1 MPIRLAL
8 FTLAVALWSCGDD
21 DSAPTAAAVDSMIA
35 TADSMLVAANTMMA
49 TADSMI
55 TAANAMVAADA
66 DSTIAADAASM
77 LAAANDMMAT
87 ANSMIAA
94 ANAMVAADAD
104 STIAADA
111 ASMLAAAGTMLAAA
125 DSMLAAVDSILAPEA
140 VLRPTGELKP
150 WDLSSIVSVD
160 EVRAMPPGTPVF
172 MRTEFVN
179 GELADLEMTFVQVV
193 DDFLAPMPIYM
204 VEASDPVLI
213 QLGGIAQGMSGSPI
227 FTEQGTWGAIAYG
240 YNAQDSP
247 PYYFFATPIEWVIG
261 TRGLMPAAKP
271 MATWE
276 GNRIT
281 PLDIPLLSTGINGVH
296 TLPEGRSSLLSGA
309 SAAGLT
315 QERQES
321 FEAGRPLTVG
331 LLLGEL
337 TFGAVGTVSYVD
349 GNRVY
354 GFGHPMNSSGP
365 VELPI
370 IEAKVLGEIS
380 NLSAPFKFT
389 TLNPT
394 VRGTLTEDRLP
405 AVRGVLDQEPDLVP
419 IKSVYTFP
427 SGSELELNHSMAVG
441 ISPYTSLDLVGNAFL
456 APLANRVDNDPNH
469 SIRVTT
475 DIAFAGSDSTLTR
488 SRLYSSPGGRL
499 LASIFDA
506 YDDVSFALVELMTRN
521 DYAVYVR
528 EAEVQVAVIPETR
541 FAIVGQ
547 VTADSVVSLG
557 STLNITTALRVGRT
571 EDREVELALSV
582 PDTLFPGFYQLEVGS
597 AATLGPD
604 ELLFAPPQYGP
615 PAEESLDDVF
625 ARLNKPD
632 ENVLL
637 KARLAFVAP
646 FPPPPPPPE
655 LPPEGEG
662 EDDPEGEGDGDEG
675 EDGEGE
681 GAPEGEG
688 DGDEG
693 EGEEGE
699 DEGEGEGESEEGE
712 GEGEDGEPEG
722 DFDESPPPG
731 ALPPG
736 PPPPPPGPIS
746 TQQDVDL
753 LLQGIQFLEITVVPE
768 EFLEEEV
775 AEEEVVEEE

>member
-8 FTLAVALWSCGDD
+8 LALAVGLWSCGDD

-35 TADSMLVAANTMMA
+35 TADSMLVAANTMLA

-55 TAANAMVAADA
+55 TAANTMIAADA
-66 DSTIAADAASM
+66 DSTIAADADSM
-77 LAAANDMMAT
+77 LAAANDMLAT

-111 ASMLAAAGTMLAAA
+111 ASMLAAANTMIAAA
-125 DSMLAAVDSILAPEA
+125 DSMLAAAGSILAPEA
-140 VLRPTGELKP
+140 ILRPTGELKP
-150 WDLSSIVSVD
+150 WDLSPIVSAD

-172 MRTEFVN
+172 LRTEFAN

-193 DDFLAPMPIYM
+193 DDFLAPMPVYM

-240 YNAQDSP
+240 FGAQDSP

-261 TRGLMPAAKP
+261 TRGMVPAAKP
-271 MATWE
+271 TATWE
-276 GNRIT
+276 GNSIT
-281 PLDIPLLSTGINGVH
+281 PLEIPLLSTGLNGVRP
-296 TLPEGRSSLLSGA
+296 LPEGRSSILSEA

-315 QERQES
+315 QERQAS

-337 TFGAVGTVSYVD
+337 TLGSMGTISYVD

-370 IEAKVLGEIS
+370 IEAKVLGEVS
-380 NLSAPFKFT
+380 NLSAPFKFA

-405 AVRGVLDQEPDLVP
+405 AVRGVLDQEPELVP
-419 IKSVYTFP
+419 IKSAYTFP
-427 SGSELELNHSMAVG
+427 SGSTVELAHRMAVG
-441 ISPYTSLDLVGNAFL
+441 ISPYTSLDLVANAFFY
-456 APLANRVDNDPNH
+456 PLANRVDNDPEH

-488 SRLYSSPGGRL
+488 SRLYSSPGGQL

-506 YDDVSFALVELMTRN
+506 YGDMSFALEELITRY
-521 DYAVYVR
+521 DYAIYVR
-528 EAEVQVAVIPETR
+528 EAEVHVEVIPETR
-541 FAIVGQ
+541 FAILTK

-557 STLNITTALRVGRT
+557 STLNITSSLRVGRT
-571 EDREVELALSV
+571 KDREVELALSV

-597 AATLGPD
+597 AALLGD
-604 ELLFAPPQYGP
+604 DAFLFGP
-615 PAEESLDDVF
+615 PPSFFGAEEFLFGPPPSFFGAEESLDDVF

-637 KARLAFVAP
+637 KARLTFLAP
-646 FPPPPPPPE
+646 PLPPPPPDFPPE
-655 LPPEGEG
+655 FEGGEGEGDGSEGEPEGEG
-662 EDDPEGEGDGDEG
+662 DGEGGEGDGDEG
-675 EDGEGE
+675 DEGE
-681 GAPEGEG
+681 SEGE
-688 DGDEG
+688 GDEG
-693 EGEEGE
+693 EG
-699 DEGEGEGESEEGE
+699 GEGGE
-712 GEGEDGEPEG
+712 GEPEG
-722 DFDESPPPG
+722 DFGEFPPPG
-731 ALPPG
+731 AFPPG
-736 PPPPPPGPIS
+736 PPFSPPAPIS
-746 TQQDVDL
+746 TQEDVDL
-753 LLQGIQFLEITVVPE
+753 LIEGFKILEIEVVAGE
-768 EFLEEEV
+768 IV
-775 AEEEVVEEE
+775 EEEVVEEE

>member
-8 FTLAVALWSCGDD
+8 FALAVGLWSCGDD
-21 DSAPTAAAVDSMIA
+21 DDPAPTAAAVDSMIA
-35 TADSMLVAANTMMA
+35 TADSMLVAANTMLA

-55 TAANAMVAADA
+55 TAANTMIAADA
-66 DSTIAADAASM
+66 DSTIAADADSM

-111 ASMLAAAGTMLAAA
+111 ASMLAAANTMLAAA
-125 DSMLAAVDSILAPEA
+125 DSMLAAAGSILAPEA
-140 VLRPTGELKP
+140 ILRPTGELKP
-150 WDLSSIVSVD
+150 WDLSPIVSAD
-160 EVRAMPPGTPVF
+160 EVRAMPPGTTVF
-172 MRTEFVN
+172 LRTEFAN

-193 DDFLAPMPIYM
+193 DDFLAPMPVYM

-240 YNAQDSP
+240 FSAQDNP

-261 TRGLMPAAKP
+261 TRGTVPAAKP
-271 MATWE
+271 TATWE
-276 GNRIT
+276 GNGIT
-281 PLDIPLLSTGINGVH
+281 SLETPLLSTGLNGVH
-296 TLPEGRSSLLSGA
+296 PLPEGRSSILSKTV
-309 SAAGLT
+309 AAGLT
-315 QERQES
+315 QERQAS

-337 TFGAVGTVSYVD
+337 TLGAMGTISYVD

-380 NLSAPFKFT
+380 NLSAPFKFA

-405 AVRGVLDQEPDLVP
+405 AVRGVLDQEPELVP

-427 SGSELELNHSMAVG
+427 SGSELELTHRMAVG
-441 ISPYTSLDLVGNAFL
+441 ISPYTSLDLVANAFFY
-456 APLANRVDNDPNH
+456 PLANRVDNDPEH

-475 DIAFAGSDSTLTR
+475 DISFAGSDSTLTR

-499 LASIFDA
+499 FASIFNA
-506 YDDVSFALVELMTRN
+506 YGDVSFALSELMTRY

-528 EAEVQVAVIPETR
+528 EAEVHVEMIPETR
-541 FAIVGQ
+541 FATLTK
-547 VTADSVVSLG
+547 VTADTVVSLG
-557 STLNITTALRVGRT
+557 STLNITSSLRVGRT
-571 EDREVELALSV
+571 KDREVELALSV

-597 AATLGPD
+597 AAILGD
-604 ELLFAPPQYGP
+604 DALLFGP
-615 PAEESLDDVF
+615 PPSFFGGEETLDDVF

-637 KARLAFVAP
+637 KARLTFVA
-646 FPPPPPPPE
+646 PPPPPPPPAFPE
-655 LPPEGEG
+655 PPPEFVDGEGEPEGGEGEG
-662 EDDPEGEGDGDEG
+662 EGEGEPEG
-675 EDGEGE
+675 GEGE
-681 GAPEGEG
+681 GEGEG
-688 DGDEG
+688 EPEGG

-699 DEGEGEGESEEGE
+699 GEPEGGEGEEGE
-712 GEGEDGEPEG
+712 GEPEG
-722 DFDESPPPG
+722 GFDELPPPG
-731 ALPPG
+731 AFPPG
-736 PPPPPPGPIS
+736 PPPAPPAPIS

-753 LLQGIQFLEITVVPE
+753 LLEGFKILEIEVVAGE
-768 EFLEEEV
+768 AV
-775 AEEEVVEEE
+775 EEEVVEEE

>member
-1 MPIRLAL
+1 MMPIRLAL
-8 FTLAVALWSCGDD
+8 LAFAVAIWSCGDD

-35 TADSMLVAANTMMA
+35 TADSMLVAANTMLA

-55 TAANAMVAADA
+55 TAANTMIATDA
-66 DSTIAADAASM
+66 DSTIAADADSM
-77 LAAANDMMAT
+77 LASANDMMAT

-111 ASMLAAAGTMLAAA
+111 AAMLAAANTMIAAA
-125 DSMLAAVDSILAPEA
+125 DSMLAAAGSLLAPEA
-140 VLRPTGELKP
+140 VLRPTGQLKP

-160 EVRAMPPGTPVF
+160 DIRAMPPGTPVF

-179 GELADLEMTFVQVV
+179 GELADLEMRFVQVV
-193 DDFLAPMPIYM
+193 DDFLAPMPVYM
-204 VEASDPVLI
+204 VEASDPILI

-240 YNAQDSP
+240 FSAQDSP

-261 TRGLMPAAKP
+261 TRGLMPAAKS

-281 PLDIPLLSTGINGVH
+281 PLDIPLLSTGLNAVH
-296 TLPEGRSSLLSGA
+296 PLPEGRSSLLSGA

-321 FEAGRPLTVG
+321 FEAGRPLAVG

-337 TFGAVGTVSYVD
+337 TLGAVGTVSYVD
-349 GNRVY
+349 GNRIY

-380 NLSAPFKFT
+380 NLSAPFKYT

-405 AVRGVLDQEPDLVP
+405 AVRGVLEQEPDLVP

-441 ISPYTSLDLVGNAFL
+441 ISPYTSLDLVANAFFY
-456 APLANRVDNDPNH
+456 PLSIRVDNDPEH

-475 DIAFAGSDSTLTR
+475 DISFDGTDSTLTR

-499 LASIFDA
+499 LASIFSA
-506 YDDVSFALVELMTRN
+506 SGDVSFALEELTTRF

-528 EAEVQVAVIPETR
+528 EAEVQVEVIPETR
-541 FAIVGQ
+541 FATVAK
-547 VTADSVVSLG
+547 VTTDSVITLG
-557 STLNITTALRVGRT
+557 STLDITTLLRVGRT

-582 PDTLFPGFYQLEVGS
+582 PDTLFPGFYQLEVGA

-604 ELLFAPPQYGP
+604 ELLFGP
-615 PAEESLDDVF
+615 PSFGPPTEESLDDVF

-646 FPPPPPPPE
+646 PLPPPPPE
-655 LPPEGEG
+655 LPPEPEGGEG
-662 EDDPEGEGDGDEG
+662 EGGADEPDGDEG
-675 EDGEGE
+675 EDGEGDE
-681 GAPEGEG
+681 SEGEDGDGDEGNGDEGEDG

-693 EGEEGE
+693 E
-699 DEGEGEGESEEGE
+699 
-712 GEGEDGEPEG
+712 PEG
-722 DFDESPPPG
+722 GFDGPPPPG
-731 ALPPG
+731 AFPPG
-736 PPPPPPGPIS
+736 PPPPPPAPIS
-746 TQQDVDL
+746 TQEDVDL
-753 LLQGIQFLEITVVPE
+753 LLQGIQFLEIEVVAGE
-768 EFLEEEV
+768 IV
-775 AEEEVVEEE
+775 EEEVVE

>member
-66 DSTIAADAASM
+66 DSTIAADAAAM
-77 LAAANDMMAT
+77 LAAANDMMTT

-111 ASMLAAAGTMLAAA
+111 AAMLAAAGTMLAVA

-321 FEAGRPLTVG
+321 FEAGRPLAVG

-337 TFGAVGTVSYVD
+337 TAGAVGTVSYVD

-427 SGSELELNHSMAVG
+427 SGSELELNHRMAVG

-528 EAEVQVAVIPETR
+528 EAEVQVEVIPETR
-541 FAIVGQ
+541 FAIVTE
-547 VTADSVVSLG
+547 VTTDSVISLG
-557 STLNITTALRVGRT
+557 STLNITTSLRVGRT

-615 PAEESLDDVF
+615 PTEESLDDIF

-646 FPPPPPPPE
+646 PLPPPPPE

-662 EDDPEGEGDGDEG
+662 EEGDGEGNGEPEGE
-675 EDGEGE
+675 EDGEESGE
-681 GAPEGEG
+681 DEPEG
-688 DGDEG
+688 G
-693 EGEEGE
+693 EGEVGE
-699 DEGEGEGESEEGE
+699 DEGEEGDGIE
-712 GEGEDGEPEG
+712 GEPEG
-722 DFDESPPPG
+722 GSDELPPPG
-731 ALPPG
+731 AGPPG
-736 PPPPPPGPIS
+736 PPPPPPAPIS

-753 LLQGIQFLEITVVPE
+753 LLQGIQFLEIEVVAGE
-768 EFLEEEV
+768 IV
-775 AEEEVVEEE
+775 EEEVVEEE

>member
-1 MPIRLAL
+1 
-8 FTLAVALWSCGDD
+8 
-21 DSAPTAAAVDSMIA
+21 
-35 TADSMLVAANTMMA
+35 
-49 TADSMI
+49 
-55 TAANAMVAADA
+55 
-66 DSTIAADAASM
+66 
-77 LAAANDMMAT
+77 MMAT
-87 ANSMIAA
+87 ANAMIAA

-125 DSMLAAVDSILAPEA
+125 DSMLAAVGSLLAPEA

-150 WDLSSIVSVD
+150 WDLSSIVSAD

-541 FAIVGQ
+541 FAIV
-547 VTADSVVSLG
+547 TAGYGRLG
-557 STLNITTALRVGRT
+557 
-571 EDREVELALSV
+571 
-582 PDTLFPGFYQLEVGS
+582 YQPWQYAEHYHF
-597 AATLGPD
+597 AARGTD
-604 ELLFAPPQYGP
+604 
-615 PAEESLDDVF
+615 
-625 ARLNKPD
+625 
-632 ENVLL
+632 
-637 KARLAFVAP
+637 
-646 FPPPPPPPE
+646 
-655 LPPEGEG
+655 
-662 EDDPEGEGDGDEG
+662 
-675 EDGEGE
+675 
-681 GAPEGEG
+681 
-688 DGDEG
+688 
-693 EGEEGE
+693 
-699 DEGEGEGESEEGE
+699 
-712 GEGEDGEPEG
+712 
-722 DFDESPPPG
+722 
-731 ALPPG
+731 
-736 PPPPPPGPIS
+736 
-746 TQQDVDL
+746 
-753 LLQGIQFLEITVVPE
+753 
-768 EFLEEEV
+768 
-775 AEEEVVEEE
+775 

>member
-8 FTLAVALWSCGDD
+8 LTLAVALWSCGDD

-77 LAAANDMMAT
+77 LAAANDMTAT

-111 ASMLAAAGTMLAAA
+111 ASMLAAANTMIAAA
-125 DSMLAAVDSILAPEA
+125 DSMLAAAGSLLAPEA

-150 WDLSSIVSVD
+150 WDLSAIVSVD
-160 EVRAMPPGTPVF
+160 EVRSMPVGTPVF
-172 MRTEFVN
+172 LRTEFAN

-193 DDFLAPMPIYM
+193 DNFLAPMPVYM
-204 VEASDPVLI
+204 VEASDPILI

-240 YNAQDSP
+240 YTAQDNP

-261 TRGLMPAAKP
+261 TRGTLPAAKP
-271 MATWE
+271 TATWE

-281 PLDIPLLSTGINGVH
+281 PLDIPLLSTGLNGVH
-296 TLPEGRSSLLSGA
+296 RLPEERSSLLSGA

-321 FEAGRPLTVG
+321 FEAGRPLAVG

-337 TFGAVGTVSYVD
+337 TLGSVGTVSYVD

-370 IEAKVLGEIS
+370 IGAKILGEIS
-380 NLSAPFKFT
+380 NLSAPFKFF

-405 AVRGVLDQEPDLVP
+405 AVRGVLDEEPDLVP

-427 SGSELELNHSMAVG
+427 SGSELELNHKLAVG
-441 ISPYTSLDLVGNAFL
+441 ISPYASLDLVANAFFY
-456 APLANRVDNDPNH
+456 PLTNRVDNDPEH

-475 DIAFAGSDSTLTR
+475 DISFDGTDSTLTR

-499 LASIFDA
+499 LASIFNASGDM
-506 YDDVSFALVELMTRN
+506 SFALEELMTRL

-528 EAEVQVAVIPETR
+528 EAEVQVEVIPGTR
-541 FAIVGQ
+541 FATVGQ
-547 VTADSVVSLG
+547 VMADSVISLG
-557 STLNITTALRVGRT
+557 STLNITTALRIGRT

-582 PDTLFPGFYQLEVGS
+582 PDTLWPGFYQLEVGS

-604 ELLFAPPQYGP
+604 ELLFGP
-615 PAEESLDDVF
+615 PPFGPPTEESLDDVF

-655 LPPEGEG
+655 LPPEGEEG
-662 EDDPEGEGDGDEG
+662 EGEPEGEGDGDESG
-675 EDGEGE
+675 EDDSEGGEGE
-681 GAPEGEG
+681 
-688 DGDEG
+688 EG

-699 DEGEGEGESEEGE
+699 GEEGE
-712 GEGEDGEPEG
+712 GEGEEGEGEGEEGEPEG
-722 DFDESPPPG
+722 DFDELPPPG
-731 ALPPG
+731 AFPPG

-753 LLQGIQFLEITVVPE
+753 LLQGIQFLELTVVSG

>member
-8 FTLAVALWSCGDD
+8 LTLAVVLWSCGDD

-77 LAAANDMMAT
+77 LAAANDMMTT

-111 ASMLAAAGTMLAAA
+111 ASMLAAANTMLAAA
-125 DSMLAAVDSILAPEA
+125 DSMLAAVGSILAPEA
-140 VLRPTGELKP
+140 ILRPTGELKP

-160 EVRAMPPGTPVF
+160 EIRAMPPGTPLF

-240 YNAQDSP
+240 FPAQDNP

-271 MATWE
+271 TATWE

-281 PLDIPLLSTGINGVH
+281 PLDIPLLSTGLNGVH
-296 TLPEGRSSLLSGA
+296 PLPEGRSSLLSGA

-337 TFGAVGTVSYVD
+337 TLGAVGTVSYAD
-349 GNRVY
+349 GNRIY

-380 NLSAPFKFT
+380 NLSAPFKYT

-405 AVRGVLDQEPDLVP
+405 AVRGVLEQEPDLVP

-441 ISPYTSLDLVGNAFL
+441 ISPYTSLDLVANAFFY
-456 APLANRVDNDPNH
+456 PLSNRVDNDPNH

-475 DIAFAGSDSTLTR
+475 DISFEGTDSTLTR

-499 LASIFDA
+499 LASIFSASGDL
-506 YDDVSFALVELMTRN
+506 SFALEELTTRL
-521 DYAVYVR
+521 DYAVYVS
-528 EAEVQVAVIPETR
+528 EAEVQVEVIPETR
-541 FAIVGQ
+541 FATVGQ
-547 VTADSVVSLG
+547 VMTDSVFGLG
-557 STLNITTALRVGRT
+557 STVNITTALRVGRA

-615 PAEESLDDVF
+615 PTEESLDDVF

-655 LPPEGEG
+655 LPPELPPEGEG
-662 EDDPEGEGDGDEG
+662 GEGEGEGDGEGEHENGEDEPEGDEG
-675 EDGEGE
+675 E
-681 GAPEGEG
+681 
-688 DGDEG
+688 EG
-693 EGEEGE
+693 EGEE
-699 DEGEGEGESEEGE
+699 SEVKRMKVKT
-712 GEGEDGEPEG
+712 
-722 DFDESPPPG
+722 
-731 ALPPG
+731 A
-736 PPPPPPGPIS
+736 
-746 TQQDVDL
+746 
-753 LLQGIQFLEITVVPE
+753 TVKGVK
-768 EFLEEEV
+768 V
-775 AEEEVVEEE
+775 RTTV

>member
-8 FTLAVALWSCGDD
+8 FALAVGLWSCGDD

-35 TADSMLVAANTMMA
+35 TADSMLVAANSMLATADSMITAANTMIAADADSTIAADADSMLAAANDMMA
-49 TADSMI
+49 TANSMI

-77 LAAANDMMAT
+77 LAAAN
-87 ANSMIAA
+87 
-94 ANAMVAADAD
+94 
-104 STIAADA
+104 
-111 ASMLAAAGTMLAAA
+111 TMLAAA
-125 DSMLAAVDSILAPEA
+125 DSMLAAANSLLAPEA
-140 VLRPTGELKP
+140 ILRPTGELKP
-150 WDLSSIVSVD
+150 WDLSPIVTAD

-172 MRTEFVN
+172 LRTEFAN

-193 DDFLAPMPIYM
+193 DDFLAPMPVYM

-240 YNAQDSP
+240 FGAQDSP

-261 TRGLMPAAKP
+261 TRGMVPAAKP
-271 MATWE
+271 TATWG
-276 GNRIT
+276 GNSIT
-281 PLDIPLLSTGINGVH
+281 PLEIPLLSTGLNGVRP
-296 TLPEGRSSLLSGA
+296 LPEGRSSILSGA

-337 TFGAVGTVSYVD
+337 TLGSLGTISYVD

-380 NLSAPFKFT
+380 NLSAPFKFA

-405 AVRGVLDQEPDLVP
+405 AVRGVLDQEPGLVP

-427 SGSELELNHSMAVG
+427 SGSTVELAHRMAVG
-441 ISPYTSLDLVGNAFL
+441 ISPYASLDLVSNAFFG
-456 APLANRVDNDPNH
+456 PLANRVDNDPEH

-499 LASIFDA
+499 LASIFNA
-506 YDDVSFALVELMTRN
+506 YSDVSFALEELITRY
-521 DYAVYVR
+521 DYAIYVR
-528 EAEVQVAVIPETR
+528 EAEVHVEVIPETR
-541 FAIVGQ
+541 FAILTK

-557 STLNITTALRVGRT
+557 STLNITSSLRVGRT
-571 EDREVELALSV
+571 KDREVELALSV

-597 AATLGPD
+597 AALLGD
-604 ELLFAPPQYGP
+604 DAFLFGP
-615 PAEESLDDVF
+615 PPSFFGAEEFLFGPPPSFFGAEESLDDVF

-637 KARLAFVAP
+637 KARLTFLAP
-646 FPPPPPPPE
+646 PLPPPPPDFPPE
-655 LPPEGEG
+655 FEGGEGEG
-662 EDDPEGEGDGDEG
+662 EP
-675 EDGEGE
+675 
-681 GAPEGEG
+681 
-688 DGDEG
+688 
-693 EGEEGE
+693 
-699 DEGEGEGESEEGE
+699 EGEGEGEPEEGGGDEGDEGESEGE
-712 GEGEDGEPEG
+712 GDEGEGGEGGEGEPEG
-722 DFDESPPPG
+722 GFGEFPPPG
-731 ALPPG
+731 AFPPG
-736 PPPPPPGPIS
+736 PPAPIS
-746 TQQDVDL
+746 TQEDVDL
-753 LLQGIQFLEITVVPE
+753 LIEGFKILEIEVVAGE
-768 EFLEEEV
+768 IV
-775 AEEEVVEEE
+775 EEEVVEEE

>member
-8 FTLAVALWSCGDD
+8 FTLAVGLWSCGDD

-35 TADSMLVAANTMMA
+35 TADSMLVAANTMLA

-55 TAANAMVAADA
+55 TAANTMIAADA
-66 DSTIAADAASM
+66 DSTIAADADSM
-77 LAAANDMMAT
+77 LAAANDMMTT
-87 ANSMIAA
+87 ANAMIAA

-140 VLRPTGELKP
+140 ILRPNGELKP

-160 EVRAMPPGTPVF
+160 EIRAMPPGTPVF

-193 DDFLAPMPIYM
+193 DDFLAPMPVYM
-204 VEASDPVLI
+204 VEASDPILI
-213 QLGGIAQGMSGSPI
+213 QLGGIAKGMSGSPI

-321 FEAGRPLTVG
+321 FEAGRPLAVG

-337 TFGAVGTVSYVD
+337 TAGVVGTVSYVD

-528 EAEVQVAVIPETR
+528 EAEVQVEVIPETR
-541 FAIVGQ
+541 FAIVTE
-547 VTADSVVSLG
+547 VTTDSVISLG
-557 STLNITTALRVGRT
+557 STLNITTSLRVGRT

-615 PAEESLDDVF
+615 PTEESLDDIF

-646 FPPPPPPPE
+646 PLPPPPPE

-662 EDDPEGEGDGDEG
+662 EEGDGEGNGEPEGE
-675 EDGEGE
+675 EDGEESGE
-681 GAPEGEG
+681 DEPEG
-688 DGDEG
+688 G
-693 EGEEGE
+693 EGEVGE
-699 DEGEGEGESEEGE
+699 DEGEEGDGIE
-712 GEGEDGEPEG
+712 GEPEG
-722 DFDESPPPG
+722 GVDELPPPG
-731 ALPPG
+731 AGPPG
-736 PPPPPPGPIS
+736 PPPPPPAPIS

-753 LLQGIQFLEITVVPE
+753 LLQGIQFLEIEVVAGE
-768 EFLEEEV
+768 IVEEEV
-775 AEEEVVEEE
+775 IEEE

>member
-8 FTLAVALWSCGDD
+8 LALAVALWSCGDD

-35 TADSMLVAANTMMA
+35 TADSMLVAANTMLA

-55 TAANAMVAADA
+55 TAANTMIAADA
-66 DSTIAADAASM
+66 DSTIAADADSM
-77 LAAANDMMAT
+77 LAAANDMTAT

-111 ASMLAAAGTMLAAA
+111 AAMLAAANTMIAAA
-125 DSMLAAVDSILAPEA
+125 DSMLAAAGSLAPEA
-140 VLRPTGELKP
+140 VVRPTGELKP
-150 WDLSSIVSVD
+150 WDLSSIVTAD
-160 EVRAMPPGTPVF
+160 EVRAMPPGTTVF
-172 MRTEFVN
+172 MRTEFAN
-179 GELADLEMTFVQVV
+179 GELADLEMTFVQVI
-193 DDFLAPMPIYM
+193 DDFLPPMPIYM
-204 VEASDPVLI
+204 FEASDPALI
-213 QLGGIAQGMSGSPI
+213 QIGGVAGGMSGSPV

-240 YNAQDSP
+240 FNGQTSP
-247 PYYFFATPIEWVIG
+247 PYYGFATPIEWVIG
-261 TRGLMPAAKP
+261 TQGPLPAAKP

-276 GNRIT
+276 GYSIS
-281 PLDIPLLSTGINGVH
+281 PLEIPLLNTGLNGVRP
-296 TLPEGRSSLLSGA
+296 LPEGRSSLLSKTV
-309 SAAGLT
+309 AAGLT
-315 QERQES
+315 QERQVS

-337 TFGAVGTVSYVD
+337 TLGSLGTISYVD
-349 GNRVY
+349 GNRIY

-370 IEAKVLGEIS
+370 IEAKVIGEVS
-380 NLSAPFKFT
+380 NLSSPFKFG

-427 SGSELELNHSMAVG
+427 SGNELELAHKMAIG
-441 ISPYTSLDLVGNAFL
+441 ISPYASLDLVSYAFFQ
-456 APLANRVDNDPNH
+456 PLALRVDNDPEH

-475 DIAFAGSDSTLTR
+475 DISFDGTDSTLTR

-499 LASIFDA
+499 LASIFNA
-506 YDDVSFALVELMTRN
+506 YDDVSFALVELMTRD

-528 EAEVQVAVIPETR
+528 EAQVQVEVIPETR
-541 FAIVGQ
+541 FATVGQ
-547 VTADSVVSLG
+547 VTADSVISLG

-582 PDTLFPGFYQLEVGS
+582 PDTLWPGFYQLEVGS
-597 AATLGPD
+597 ASTLGPD
-604 ELLFAPPQYGP
+604 ELLFGPPQYGP
-615 PAEESLDDVF
+615 PTEESLDDVF

-646 FPPPPPPPE
+646 FPPPP
-655 LPPEGEG
+655 
-662 EDDPEGEGDGDEG
+662 
-675 EDGEGE
+675 
-681 GAPEGEG
+681 A
-688 DGDEG
+688 
-693 EGEEGE
+693 
-699 DEGEGEGESEEGE
+699 
-712 GEGEDGEPEG
+712 
-722 DFDESPPPG
+722 
-731 ALPPG
+731 A
-736 PPPPPPGPIS
+736 
-746 TQQDVDL
+746 
-753 LLQGIQFLEITVVPE
+753 
-768 EFLEEEV
+768 
-775 AEEEVVEEE
+775 A

>member
-1 MPIRLAL
+1 
-8 FTLAVALWSCGDD
+8 
-21 DSAPTAAAVDSMIA
+21 
-35 TADSMLVAANTMMA
+35 
-49 TADSMI
+49 
-55 TAANAMVAADA
+55 
-66 DSTIAADAASM
+66 
-77 LAAANDMMAT
+77 
-87 ANSMIAA
+87 
-94 ANAMVAADAD
+94 
-104 STIAADA
+104 
-111 ASMLAAAGTMLAAA
+111 
-125 DSMLAAVDSILAPEA
+125 
-140 VLRPTGELKP
+140 
-150 WDLSSIVSVD
+150 
-160 EVRAMPPGTPVF
+160 
-172 MRTEFVN
+172 
-179 GELADLEMTFVQVV
+179 
-193 DDFLAPMPIYM
+193 
-204 VEASDPVLI
+204 
-213 QLGGIAQGMSGSPI
+213 MSGSPI

-240 YNAQDSP
+240 FNAQDSP

-261 TRGLMPAAKP
+261 TRGTLPAAKP
-271 MATWE
+271 TATWE

-281 PLDIPLLSTGINGVH
+281 PLDIPLLSTGLNGVH
-296 TLPEGRSSLLSGA
+296 PLPEGRSSLLSGA

-337 TFGAVGTVSYVD
+337 TLGSVGTVSYVD

-427 SGSELELNHSMAVG
+427 SGSTVELAHRMAVG
-441 ISPYTSLDLVGNAFL
+441 ISPYAALDLVGNAFFY
-456 APLANRVDNDPNH
+456 PLTTRVDNDPGH

-475 DIAFAGSDSTLTR
+475 DIAFAGTDSTLTR

-499 LASIFDA
+499 LASIFGA
-506 YDDVSFALVELMTRN
+506 YDDVSSALEQLTTRL
-521 DYAVYVR
+521 DYAVYVS
-528 EAEVQVAVIPETR
+528 EAETHVEVIPETR
-541 FAIVGQ
+541 FATVGQ
-547 VTADSVVSLG
+547 VTADSVISLG

-604 ELLFAPPQYGP
+604 ELLFAPPSYGP
-615 PAEESLDDVF
+615 PTEESLNDVF

-646 FPPPPPPPE
+646 PLPPPPPE
-655 LPPEGEG
+655 LPPELPPEGEGGEG
-662 EDDPEGEGDGDEG
+662 EPEGEGDGDESG
-675 EDGEGE
+675 EDDSEG
-681 GAPEGEG
+681 
-688 DGDEG
+688 G

-699 DEGEGEGESEEGE
+699 GEEGESEEGE
-712 GEGEDGEPEG
+712 GEGEEGEGEGEEDDPEG
-722 DFDESPPPG
+722 GFDELPPPG
-731 ALPPG
+731 AFPPG
-736 PPPPPPGPIS
+736 PPPPPPAPIS
-746 TQQDVDL
+746 TQQDVNL
-753 LLQGIQFLEITVVPE
+753 LLQGIQFLEIEVVAG
-768 EFLEEEV
+768 EV
-775 AEEEVVEEE
+775 AEEEVVEE

>member
-8 FTLAVALWSCGDD
+8 LTLAVALWSCGDD

-55 TAANAMVAADA
+55 TAANTMIAADA
-66 DSTIAADAASM
+66 DSTIAADADSM
-77 LAAANDMMAT
+77 LAAANDMTAT

-111 ASMLAAAGTMLAAA
+111 AAMLAAANTMIAAA
-125 DSMLAAVDSILAPEA
+125 DSMLAAAGSLLAPEA

-150 WDLSSIVSVD
+150 WDLSAIVSVD
-160 EVRAMPPGTPVF
+160 EVRSMPVGTPVF
-172 MRTEFVN
+172 LRTEFAN

-193 DDFLAPMPIYM
+193 DDFLAPMPVYM
-204 VEASDPVLI
+204 VEASDPILI

-240 YNAQDSP
+240 YTAQDNP

-261 TRGLMPAAKP
+261 TRGTLPAAKP
-271 MATWE
+271 TATWE

-281 PLDIPLLSTGINGVH
+281 PLDIPLLSTGLNGVH
-296 TLPEGRSSLLSGA
+296 RLPEERSSLLSGA

-321 FEAGRPLTVG
+321 FEAGRPLAVG

-337 TFGAVGTVSYVD
+337 TLGSVGTVSYVD

-370 IEAKVLGEIS
+370 IGAKILGEIS
-380 NLSAPFKFT
+380 NLSAPFKFF

-405 AVRGVLDQEPDLVP
+405 AVRGVLDEEPDLVP

-427 SGSELELNHSMAVG
+427 SGSELELNHKLAVG
-441 ISPYTSLDLVGNAFL
+441 ISPYASLDLVANAFFY
-456 APLANRVDNDPNH
+456 PLTNRVDNDPEH

-475 DIAFAGSDSTLTR
+475 DISFDGTDSTLTR

-499 LASIFDA
+499 LASIFNASGDM
-506 YDDVSFALVELMTRN
+506 SFALEELMTRL

-528 EAEVQVAVIPETR
+528 EAEVQVEVIPGTR
-541 FAIVGQ
+541 FATVGQ
-547 VTADSVVSLG
+547 VMADSVISLG

-582 PDTLFPGFYQLEVGS
+582 PDTLWPGFYQLEVGS

-604 ELLFAPPQYGP
+604 ELLFGP
-615 PAEESLDDVF
+615 PPFGPPTEESLDDVF

-646 FPPPPPPPE
+646 FPPPPPPE
-655 LPPEGEG
+655 LPPEGEEG
-662 EDDPEGEGDGDEG
+662 EGEPEGEGDGDESG
-675 EDGEGE
+675 EDDSEGGEGE
-681 GAPEGEG
+681 
-688 DGDEG
+688 EG

-699 DEGEGEGESEEGE
+699 GEEGE
-712 GEGEDGEPEG
+712 GEGEEGEGEGEEGEPEG
-722 DFDESPPPG
+722 DFDELPPPG
-731 ALPPG
+731 AFPPG

-753 LLQGIQFLEITVVPE
+753 LLQGIQFLELTVVSG

>member
-8 FTLAVALWSCGDD
+8 LALAVALWSCGDD

-77 LAAANDMMAT
+77 LAAANDMTTT

-150 WDLSSIVSVD
+150 YDLSSIVSVD
-160 EVRAMPPGTPVF
+160 EVRAMPVGTTVF
-172 MRTEFVN
+172 MRTEFAH

-204 VEASDPVLI
+204 VESSDPVLI

-227 FTEQGTWGAIAYG
+227 FTEQGTWGAVAYG
-240 YNAQDSP
+240 FDSQDSP

-261 TRGLMPAAKP
+261 TRGTMPVAKP
-271 MATWE
+271 TATWE

-281 PLDIPLLSTGINGVH
+281 PLDIPLLSTGLNGVH
-296 TLPEGRSSLLSGA
+296 PLPEGRSSLLSGA

-321 FEAGRPLTVG
+321 FEAGRPLAVG

-337 TFGAVGTVSYVD
+337 TLGAVGTVSYVD
-349 GNRVY
+349 GNRIY

-370 IEAKVLGEIS
+370 IEAKILGEIS
-380 NLSAPFKFT
+380 NLSAPFKFS

-427 SGSELELNHSMAVG
+427 SGSELELAHRMAVG
-441 ISPYTSLDLVGNAFL
+441 ISPYAALDLVGNAFFY
-456 APLANRVDNDPNH
+456 PLTTRVDNDPEH

-475 DIAFAGSDSTLTR
+475 DIAFAGTDSTLTR
-488 SRLYSSPGGRL
+488 SRLYSTPGGRL
-499 LASIFDA
+499 LASIYTA
-506 YDDVSFALVELMTRN
+506 YDDVSFALSELTTRL
-521 DYAVYVR
+521 DYAVYMR
-528 EAEVQVAVIPETR
+528 EAEVQVEVIPGTR
-541 FAIVGQ
+541 FATVGQ
-547 VTADSVVSLG
+547 VTADSVISLG
-557 STLNITTALRVGRT
+557 STLNITTLLRVGRT
-571 EDREVELALSV
+571 ENREVELALSV
-582 PDTLFPGFYQLEVGS
+582 PDTLLPGFYQLEVGA

-604 ELLFAPPQYGP
+604 ELLFAPPSYGP
-615 PAEESLDDVF
+615 PTEESLDDVF
-625 ARLNKPD
+625 ARLNKSD

-646 FPPPPPPPE
+646 PLPEPPPE
-655 LPPEGEG
+655 LPPEFEG
-662 EDDPEGEGDGDEG
+662 
-675 EDGEGE
+675 
-681 GAPEGEG
+681 
-688 DGDEG
+688 
-693 EGEEGE
+693 
-699 DEGEGEGESEEGE
+699 GEGEGEHENGEGESEGDEGEPEGE
-712 GEGEDGEPEG
+712 GEGEDGEGEPEG
-722 DFDESPPPG
+722 GLDELPPPG
-731 ALPPG
+731 AFPPG
-736 PPPPPPGPIS
+736 PPPAPPAPIS
-746 TQQDVDL
+746 TQEDVDL
-753 LLQGIQFLEITVVPE
+753 LLEGIQFLAIEVVAG
-768 EFLEEEV
+768 EEV
-775 AEEEVVEEE
+775 EE

>member
-8 FTLAVALWSCGDD
+8 LALAVGLWSCGDD

-35 TADSMLVAANTMMA
+35 TADSMLVAANTMLA

-55 TAANAMVAADA
+55 TAANTMIAADADSTIAADADSMLAAANDMMATANSMISAANAMVAADA

-77 LAAANDMMAT
+77 LAAANT
-87 ANSMIAA
+87 MI
-94 ANAMVAADAD
+94 
-104 STIAADA
+104 
-111 ASMLAAAGTMLAAA
+111 AAA
-125 DSMLAAVDSILAPEA
+125 DSMLAAAGSILAPEA
-140 VLRPTGELKP
+140 ILRPTGELKP
-150 WDLSSIVSVD
+150 WDLSPIVSAD

-172 MRTEFVN
+172 LRTEFAN

-193 DDFLAPMPIYM
+193 DDFLAPMPVYM

-240 YNAQDSP
+240 FGAQDSP

-261 TRGLMPAAKP
+261 TRGMVPAAKP
-271 MATWE
+271 TATWG
-276 GNRIT
+276 GNSIA
-281 PLDIPLLSTGINGVH
+281 PLEIPLLSTGLNGVRP
-296 TLPEGRSSLLSGA
+296 LPEGRSSILSGA

-315 QERQES
+315 QERQAS

-337 TFGAVGTVSYVD
+337 TLGSLGTISYVD

-380 NLSAPFKFT
+380 NLSAPFKFA

-405 AVRGVLDQEPDLVP
+405 AVRGVLDQEPGLVP
-419 IKSVYTFP
+419 IKSAYTFP
-427 SGSELELNHSMAVG
+427 SGSTVELAHRMAVG
-441 ISPYTSLDLVGNAFL
+441 ISPYASLDLVSNAFFG
-456 APLANRVDNDPNH
+456 PLANRVDNDPEH

-499 LASIFDA
+499 LASIFNA
-506 YDDVSFALVELMTRN
+506 YSDVSFALEELITRY
-521 DYAVYVR
+521 DYAIYVR
-528 EAEVQVAVIPETR
+528 EAEVHVEVIPETR
-541 FAIVGQ
+541 FAILTK

-557 STLNITTALRVGRT
+557 STLNITSSLRVGRT
-571 EDREVELALSV
+571 KDREVELALSV

-597 AATLGPD
+597 AALLGD
-604 ELLFAPPQYGP
+604 DAFLFGP
-615 PAEESLDDVF
+615 PPSFFWAEEFLFGPPPSFFGAEESLDDVF

-637 KARLAFVAP
+637 KARLTFLAP
-646 FPPPPPPPE
+646 PLPPPPPDFPPE
-655 LPPEGEG
+655 FEGGEGEG
-662 EDDPEGEGDGDEG
+662 EP
-675 EDGEGE
+675 
-681 GAPEGEG
+681 
-688 DGDEG
+688 
-693 EGEEGE
+693 
-699 DEGEGEGESEEGE
+699 EGEGEGEPEEGGGDEGDEGESEGE
-712 GEGEDGEPEG
+712 GDEGEGGEGGEGEPEG
-722 DFDESPPPG
+722 DFGEFPPPG
-731 ALPPG
+731 AFPPG
-736 PPPPPPGPIS
+736 PPFSPPAPIS
-746 TQQDVDL
+746 TQEDVDL
-753 LLQGIQFLEITVVPE
+753 LIEGFKILEIEVVAGE
-768 EFLEEEV
+768 IVEK
-775 AEEEVVEEE
+775 EVVEEE

>member
-8 FTLAVALWSCGDD
+8 LTLAVALWSCGDD

-55 TAANAMVAADA
+55 TAANTMIAADA
-66 DSTIAADAASM
+66 DSTIAADADSM
-77 LAAANDMMAT
+77 LAAANDMTAT

-111 ASMLAAAGTMLAAA
+111 AAMLAAANTMIAAA
-125 DSMLAAVDSILAPEA
+125 DSMLAAAGSLLAPEA

-150 WDLSSIVSVD
+150 WDLSPIVTAD
-160 EVRAMPPGTPVF
+160 EVRAMPPGTTVF
-172 MRTEFVN
+172 MRTEFAN

-193 DDFLAPMPIYM
+193 DDFLPPMPIYM
-204 VEASDPVLI
+204 FEASDPALI
-213 QLGGIAQGMSGSPI
+213 QIGGIAQGMSGSPV
-227 FTEQGTWGAIAYG
+227 FTEQGTWGAIGYG
-240 YNAQDSP
+240 FNAQNHP
-247 PYYFFATPIEWVIG
+247 PYYGFATPIEWVIG
-261 TRGLMPAAKP
+261 TQGPLPAAKP

-276 GNRIT
+276 GYSIS
-281 PLDIPLLSTGINGVH
+281 PLEIPLLNTGLNGVRP
-296 TLPEGRSSLLSGA
+296 LPEGRSSLLSKTV
-309 SAAGLT
+309 AAGLT
-315 QERQES
+315 QERQAS
-321 FEAGRPLTVG
+321 FEAGRPLAVG

-337 TFGAVGTVSYVD
+337 TLGVLGTISYVD
-349 GNRVY
+349 GNRIY

-370 IEAKVLGEIS
+370 IEAKVIGEVS
-380 NLSAPFKFT
+380 NLSSPFKYGI
-389 TLNPT
+389 LNPT

-427 SGSELELNHSMAVG
+427 SGSELELAHRMAVG
-441 ISPYTSLDLVGNAFL
+441 ISPYASLDLVSYAFFQ
-456 APLANRVDNDPNH
+456 PLTLRVDNDPEY

-475 DIAFAGSDSTLTR
+475 DISFDGTDSTLTR

-499 LASIFDA
+499 LASIFNASGDM
-506 YDDVSFALVELMTRN
+506 SFALEELMTRL

-528 EAEVQVAVIPETR
+528 EAEVQVEVIPGTR
-541 FAIVGQ
+541 FATVGQ
-547 VTADSVVSLG
+547 VMADSVISLG

-582 PDTLFPGFYQLEVGS
+582 PDTLWPGFYQLEVGS

-604 ELLFAPPQYGP
+604 ELLFGP
-615 PAEESLDDVF
+615 PPFGPPTEESLDDVF

-646 FPPPPPPPE
+646 FPPPPPP
-655 LPPEGEG
+655 EGEG
-662 EDDPEGEGDGDEG
+662 EEGEPEGEGDGDESG
-675 EDGEGE
+675 EDDSEGGEGE
-681 GAPEGEG
+681 
-688 DGDEG
+688 EG

-699 DEGEGEGESEEGE
+699 GEEGEGEEGE
-712 GEGEDGEPEG
+712 GEGEEGEGEGEEGEPEG
-722 DFDESPPPG
+722 DFDELPPPG
-731 ALPPG
+731 AFPPG

-753 LLQGIQFLEITVVPE
+753 LLQGIQFLELTVVPG
-768 EFLEEEV
+768 EFL
-775 AEEEVVEEE
+775 EEEVVEEE